1 MIAEDEK
8 LLDYLKRVTVD
19 LHDAR
24 LRLREVE
31 NQSREPV
38 AIVGMACRYPGGVSS
53 PQELWDLVAGGRDA
67 ISEFPDN
74 RGWDLENIY
83 DPDPANPWTSRTR
96 EGGFLHDAAEF
107 DAGFFEISP
116 REALAMDP
124 QQRLLLE
131 ISWEAFEDAGID
143 PSTLRGTRTGVFA
156 GLMYH
161 DYGMYLGSMEGLEGQ
176 GAGIMGGVASGRVAY
191 ALGLEGPAV
200 TVDTTCSSSL
210 VALHLACG
218 AVRSGECSLALAG
231 GVTVLV
237 WPGLFIGF
245 SRDSGLAPDGRCKS
259 FADAADGAGFSE
271 GVGMVLLERL
281 ADAQRNGHRVLA
293 LVRGGAINQDGASNG
308 LMAPNGPAQQRVIN
322 QALAAAGLSAGQ
334 VDAVEGHGTGT
345 VLGDPLEAQALLAT
359 YGQGRP
365 EGRPLWLGSIKS
377 NMGHAQAA
385 AGVAG
390 VIKMVKA
397 LEHGVLPP
405 TLHVNEPSRKVD
417 WATGQVSLLTE
428 ATEWPVNGGPR
439 RAGVSSFGVSGTNA
453 HVILEEAPPSAAGGA
468 PVESVTEEGPGGTAE
483 PETAASEA
491 GAADGPVLGAAGV
504 VPWVLSGKG
513 ERGLRGQAGRLRE
526 FAVGTPEIDPIGVGL
541 ALSARTRLSHRAV
554 VLGESGE
561 QLLAG
566 LDALVQARPAAGVLT
581 GVAAARGGVAFVFPG
596 HGSQWTGMAVELLD
610 ASPVFAEQIGR
621 CGEALAGLVEWS
633 LEGVLRGEEGEPGL
647 ERVEVLQPV
656 LFAVMVSLAGLWR
669 ACGVRPA
676 AVVGHSQGEI
686 AAACVAGGLS
696 LEDGARVA
704 VFRSRALTGLIGQG
718 GMASVMAGVE
728 QVKGL
733 LEPWDGR
740 ISVAAVNSPSSVVVS
755 GELDALAAV
764 LEQCAAEGVR
774 ARAIPEAVAASHSP
788 HVESLREEVLEVL
801 AGLCPRSGDVPFYST
816 VTGGLFDTAGLDG
829 EYWYRNMRQP
839 VQLEQTTRAVL
850 NAGVGAL
857 VEVSPH
863 PVLGAALQETAEDA
877 QEQSGEALVVGS
889 LRRDEGGPRNFYASL
904 AELWVAG
911 VAVDWNAV
919 LGESVGAVQLP
930 TYAFQ
935 REHYWLG
942 GSLPTG
948 GDLAAAGQVA
958 AGHALLAA
966 IVPLAGGEGLVLTG
980 RLSLRTHPWL
990 ADHALFGAALLS
1002 AAGFIELALHAGV
1015 QVGCGAVEEL
1025 MLQVPLVIPE
1035 TDGVQLQVAVGE
1047 PAEDGRRA
1055 IGIYARADGEEPLTS
1070 LWTCHAS
1077 GVLAPAAAPG
1087 ERGSSTDAAWPPGGA
1102 ERVDLERLYDRLLD
1116 EGLPQSSA
1124 VAGLRAAWKQG
1135 DEVFAEVCLSDEQAS
1150 EATRFCLHPALLESA
1165 LHAMAASALD
1175 GDGEEPNGG
1184 KPRMPFAWSG
1194 VSLQAPGATS
1204 LRVSISQ
1211 ADADTV
1217 SLVARDESDMPVFA
1231 GTLAL
1236 SDVPAEHMSAAR
1248 AGTAHRSLF
1257 KLDWRAV
1264 EPPAGRDL
1272 PRLTVLGTEEDH
1284 LVGVLREAGVEA
1296 AAHRDLPSLAAA
1308 RTLAAGADGATPAVR
1323 GCEAVL
1329 LDIGFADRS
1338 ADAAAGAHE
1347 VAQLVFGLV
1356 QPWLADDRFAEDR
1369 LAIITHGAV
1378 ATGADDGVKDLAGAV
1393 AWGLVRSGQLE
1404 SLGRLMI
1411 VDLDDSDASCRKLP
1425 AVLAGDEL
1433 QVALRE
1439 GATLAPR
1446 MRPAEPPAERA
1457 VAAFD
1462 PNRTAL
1468 ITGGTGGL
1476 GALAARHIVAAH
1488 GVRSVVLASR
1498 RGAEAEGA
1506 AELRADLEGAGAR
1519 VAIVACDVANR
1530 SEVSAALDAVP
1541 PELPLGAVIHS
1552 AVVTDDGV
1560 IESLTPASLDAVL
1573 GPKVDG
1579 AWHLH
1584 ELTADLDLSA
1594 FVLYSSVGSVV
1605 GSPGA
1610 ANYGA
1615 ANAFLDA
1622 LAAHRRARG
1631 LSGTSIAWG
1640 LWEEPTHLRRTA
1652 SAAQLGRMARMGV
1665 RAFSSDE
1672 GLQLLDLVCEGA
1684 DPCPIALRLDSA
1696 ALREQARDG
1705 VLLPLMRDLVQTPVR
1720 HLPGGSGGALTARLA
1735 GAPEHEHEGIVLAF
1749 LREQI
1754 AALLGHA
1761 SAESVDVDLTFKELG
1776 FDSLGVVQLRN
1787 RLNHDTGLKLPAT
1800 LVFNYPTPV
1809 ALAAHLHE
1817 QLATTTAGASPD
1829 HALQH
1834 LREALVSRK
1843 SGFEERARIASRLRA
1858 LAGELEGGERGEG
1871 NEVAGR
1877 IESATAT
1884 ELFELLESELGAG
1897 DSRDAGSDGG
1907 RST

>member
-1 MIAEDEK
+1 MVAEDEK

-53 PQELWDLVAGGRDA
+53 PQELWELVANGRDA
-67 ISEFPDN
+67 ITEFPVN

-96 EGGFLHDAAEF
+96 AGGFLHDADEF

-131 ISWEAFEDAGID
+131 ISWEAFEDAGLD
-143 PSTLRGTRTGVFA
+143 PNALRGSRTGVFA

-161 DYGMYLGSMEGLEGQ
+161 DYGINLGSMEGPEGQ

-191 ALGLEGPAV
+191 AFGLEGPAV

-237 WPGLFIGF
+237 WPGLFMGF
-245 SRDSGLAPDGRCKS
+245 SRDSGMAPDGRCKS
-259 FADAADGAGFSE
+259 YSDAADGAGFSE
-271 GVGMVLLERL
+271 GVGMVVVERL
-281 ADAQRNGHRVLA
+281 ADAQRNGHQVLA
-293 LVRGGAINQDGASNG
+293 LVRGGALNQDGASNG

-322 QALAAAGLSAGQ
+322 QALAAAGLSASQ

-405 TLHVNEPSRKVD
+405 TLHVNEPSRNVD

-428 ATEWPVNGGPR
+428 ATEWPINGGPR
-439 RAGVSSFGVSGTNA
+439 RAGVSSFGLSGTNA
-453 HVILEEAPPSAAGGA
+453 HVIIEEAPPIAAGGA
-468 PVESVTEEGPGGTAE
+468 SAESMSDEDPGIAGTVE
-483 PETAASEA
+483 PETPASEA
-491 GAADGPVLGAAGV
+491 VAKDAPVLGAAGV
-504 VPWVLSGKG
+504 VPWMLSGKG

-526 FAVGTPEIDPIGVGL
+526 FVAGDPEIDPIDVGVS
-541 ALSARTRLSHRAV
+541 LSARAELGHRAV
-554 VLGESGE
+554 VLGESRE

-566 LDALVQARPAAGVLT
+566 LDALVQARPAAGVFA
-581 GVAAARGGVAFVFPG
+581 GMAAARGGVAFVFPG

-610 ASPVFAEQIGR
+610 VSPVFAEQIGR

-647 ERVEVLQPV
+647 DQVEVLQPV

-676 AVVGHSQGEI
+676 AVLGHSQGEI

-696 LEDGARVA
+696 LEDAARVA
-704 VFRSRALTGLIGQG
+704 VLRSRTWARLIGQG
-718 GMASVMAGVE
+718 GMASIMAGVE
-728 QVKGL
+728 QVMGL
-733 LEPWDGR
+733 IERWEGR
-740 ISVAAVNSPSSVVVS
+740 LSVAAVNGPSSVVVS
-755 GELDALAAV
+755 GELDALAAM
-764 LEQCAAEGVR
+764 LEQCEAEGLR

-788 HVESLREEVLEVL
+788 QVESLREEVLDVL

-816 VTGGLFDTAGLDG
+816 VTGGLLDTAGLDE

-839 VQLEQTTRAVL
+839 VQLEQATRAAL
-850 NAGVGAL
+850 AAGVGAL
-857 VEVSPH
+857 VEVSAH
-863 PVLGAALQETAEDA
+863 PVLGAALQETAEDVR
-877 QEQSGEALVVGS
+877 EQSGEALVVGS
-889 LRRDEGGPRNFYASL
+889 LRRGEGGPRHFCAPL

-911 VAVDWNAV
+911 VAVDWSAV
-919 LGESVGAVQLP
+919 LGESVRALRLP

-935 REHYWLG
+935 REPYWLG
-942 GSLPTG
+942 GPSLAG
-948 GDLAAAGQVA
+948 GDLTPAGQMA
-958 AGHALLAA
+958 AGHPLLAA
-966 IVPLAGGEGLVLTG
+966 IVPLAGSDGLVLTG

-990 ADHALFGAALLS
+990 ADHVLLGTAVMS
-1002 AAGFIELALHAGV
+1002 AGGFIELALHAGI
-1015 QVGCGAVEEL
+1015 QVGCGEVEEL
-1025 MLQVPLVIPE
+1025 MLQEPLVIPE
-1035 TDGVQLQVAVGE
+1035 TDGVRLQVSVGE

-1055 IGIYARADGEEPLTS
+1055 IGIYTSAGGEEPLTS
-1070 LWTCHAS
+1070 LWACHAS
-1077 GVLAPAAAPG
+1077 GVLAPAVASG
-1087 ERGSSTDAAWPPGGA
+1087 DRGSSADAAWPPGGA
-1102 ERVDLERLYDRLLD
+1102 EQVDLEQLYDRLLD
-1116 EGLPQSSA
+1116 AGFTEGSA
-1124 VAGLRAAWKQG
+1124 LAGVRAAWRQG

-1150 EATRFCLHPALLESA
+1150 DAGRFSLHPALLESA
-1165 LHAMAASALD
+1165 LHAMAAGAPEADD
-1175 GDGEEPNGG
+1175 GGEGLGG
-1184 KPRMPFAWSG
+1184 AKQRMPFAWSG
-1194 VSLQAPGATS
+1194 VSLHATGATS
-1204 LRVSISQ
+1204 LRVSISP
-1211 ADADTV
+1211 ADTEAV

-1231 GTLAL
+1231 GTLTL
-1236 SDVPAEHMSAAR
+1236 CEIPAERMAATR
-1248 AGTAHRSLF
+1248 AGTPHRSIF
-1257 KLDWRAV
+1257 ALDWRAI
-1264 EPPAGRDL
+1264 EPSASRDL
-1272 PRLTVLGTEEDH
+1272 PRLTVLGIEEDH

-1296 AAHRDLPSLAAA
+1296 AVHRDLPSLTAA
-1308 RTLAAGADGATPAVR
+1308 RTLAVGADGATPVAR
-1323 GCEAVL
+1323 GGEAVL
-1329 LDIGFADRS
+1329 LDVGFADRS
-1338 ADAAAGAHE
+1338 ADVAAGAHE
-1347 VAQLVFGLV
+1347 VAQLVLGLV
-1356 QPWLADDRFAEDR
+1356 QPWLADERFAEDR
-1369 LAIITHGAV
+1369 LAIVTHGAI
-1378 ATGADDGVKDLAGAV
+1378 ATGGDDEIEDVAGAV

-1404 SLGRLMI
+1404 SVGRLMI

-1439 GATLAPR
+1439 GATLVPR
-1446 MRPAEPPAERA
+1446 MRPAEPPIERA

-1468 ITGGTGGL
+1468 ITGGIGGL
-1476 GALAARHIVAAH
+1476 GALAARHLVTAH

-1519 VAIVACDVANR
+1519 VAIVACDVSDR

-1541 PELPLGAVIHS
+1541 SEFPLGAVIHS

-1584 ELTADLDLSA
+1584 ELTAGLDLSA
-1594 FVLYSSVGSVV
+1594 FVLYSSVGGVV

-1622 LAAHRRARG
+1622 LAADRRAHG

-1652 SAAQLGRMARMGV
+1652 SAAQLGRMALMGV
-1665 RAFSSDE
+1665 RAFSAEE
-1672 GLQLLDLVCEGA
+1672 GLELLDLVSEGA
-1684 DPCPIALRLDSA
+1684 DPCPIALRLDFA
-1696 ALREQARDG
+1696 ALREHARDG
-1705 VLLPLMRDLVQTPVR
+1705 VLLPLMRDLVQTRVR
-1720 HLPGGSGGALTARLA
+1720 HASGGSGGALAARLA
-1735 GAPEHEHEGIVLAF
+1735 GAPEQEREGIVLAF
-1749 LREQI
+1749 LREQV

-1761 SAESVDVDLTFKELG
+1761 SAEGIDVDLTFKELG

-1817 QLATTTAGASPD
+1817 QLATTTAGGSPD
-1829 HALQH
+1829 QALQH

-1843 SGFEERARIASRLRA
+1843 SGFEERAQIASRLRA
-1858 LAGELEGGERGEG
+1858 LAGELEGSEGNDGNNG
-1871 NEVAGR
+1871 NEVAER
-1877 IESATAT
+1877 IESATTT
-1884 ELFELLESELGAG
+1884 ELFELFESELGA
-1897 DSRDAGSDGG
+1897 DNV
-1907 RST
+1907 

>member
-24 LRLREVE
+24 LRLREME

-53 PQELWDLVAGGRDA
+53 PQELWELVAGGRDA
-67 ISEFPDN
+67 ITEFPTN
-74 RGWDLENIY
+74 RGWDLESLH
-83 DPDPANPWTSRTR
+83 DPDPANPWTSPTSG
-96 EGGFLHDAAEF
+96 GGFLHDAGEF

-116 REALAMDP
+116 REALTMDP

-131 ISWEAFEDAGID
+131 ISWEAFEDAGLD
-143 PSTLRGTRTGVFA
+143 PNALRGSRTGVFA

-161 DYGMYLGSMEGLEGQ
+161 DYGINLGSMEGMEGLEGQ
-176 GAGIMGGVASGRVAY
+176 GTGIMGGVASGRVAY
-191 ALGLEGPAV
+191 TFGLEGPAV
-200 TVDTTCSSSL
+200 TVDTSCSSSL
-210 VALHLACG
+210 VALHLACA

-237 WPGLFIGF
+237 WPGLFIGL
-245 SRDSGLAPDGRCKS
+245 SRDGGMAPDGRCKS
-259 FADAADGAGFSE
+259 YSDAADGAGFSE
-271 GVGMVLLERL
+271 GVGMVLVERL

-293 LVRGGAINQDGASNG
+293 LVRGSALNQDGASNG

-322 QALAAAGLSAGQ
+322 QALAAAGLSASE

-359 YGQGRP
+359 YGQDRP

-405 TLHVNEPSRKVD
+405 TLHVSEPSRNVD

-428 ATEWPVNGGPR
+428 ATEWPINGGPR

-453 HVILEEAPPSAAGGA
+453 HVIIEEAPPIAAGGVSA
-468 PVESVTEEGPGGTAE
+468 ESVPEEGPGVAGTVE
-483 PETAASEA
+483 PETPAGEAVAA
-491 GAADGPVLGAAGV
+491 AAPVLGAAGV

-513 ERGLRGQAGRLRE
+513 ERGLRGQAGRLHE
-526 FAVGTPEIDPIGVGL
+526 FVVGDPEIDPIGVGVS
-541 ALSARTRLSHRAV
+541 LSARAELNHRAV
-554 VLGESGE
+554 VLGESRE

-566 LDALVQARPAAGVLT
+566 LDALVQVRPAAGVFA

-610 ASPVFAEQIGR
+610 LSPVFAEQIGR

-647 ERVEVLQPV
+647 DQVEVLQPV

-676 AVVGHSQGEI
+676 AVLGHSQGEI

-696 LEDGARVA
+696 LEDAARVS
-704 VFRSRALTGLIGQG
+704 VLRSRAWAGLIGQG
-718 GMASVMAGVE
+718 GMASIVAGVE
-728 QVKGL
+728 QVMGL
-733 LEPWDGR
+733 LERWEGR
-740 ISVAAVNSPSSVVVS
+740 LSVAAVNGPSAVVVS
-755 GELDALAAV
+755 GDLDALAAV
-764 LEQCAAEGVR
+764 LAQCEAEGVR

-788 HVESLREEVLEVL
+788 HVESLREEVLDVL
-801 AGLCPRSGDVPFYST
+801 AGLRPRSGDVPFYST
-816 VTGGLFDTAGLDG
+816 VTGGLLDTAGLDE

-839 VQLEQTTRAVL
+839 VQLEQATRAVL
-850 NAGVGAL
+850 AAGVGAL
-857 VEVSPH
+857 VEVSAH
-863 PVLGAALQETAEDA
+863 PVLGASLQETAEDA
-877 QEQSGEALVVGS
+877 REQSGEALVVGT
-889 LRRDEGGPRNFYASL
+889 LRRDEGGPRHFCASL

-911 VAVDWNAV
+911 VAVDWSAV
-919 LGESVGAVQLP
+919 LGESVQAVRLP

-935 REHYWLG
+935 RELYWLG
-942 GSLPTG
+942 GPSLAG
-948 GDLAAAGQVA
+948 GDPIAAGQAAAG
-958 AGHALLAA
+958 HPLLAA
-966 IVPLAGGEGLVLTG
+966 IVPLAGGDGLVLTG

-990 ADHALFGAALLS
+990 ADHVLLGVAVLS
-1002 AAGFIELALHAGV
+1002 AGGFIELALHAGI
-1015 QVGCGAVEEL
+1015 QVGCGRVEEL
-1025 MLQVPLVIPE
+1025 MLQEPLVIPE
-1035 TDGVQLQVAVGE
+1035 TDGVRLQVSVGE

-1055 IGIYARADGEEPLTS
+1055 IGIYTSAGGEEPLTS

-1077 GVLAPAAAPG
+1077 GVLAPAAASG
-1087 ERGSSTDAAWPPGGA
+1087 DRGSSTDTAWPPDGA
-1102 ERVDLERLYDRLLD
+1102 ERVDLEQLYDRLLD
-1116 EGLPQSSA
+1116 AGFTQGSA
-1124 VAGLRAAWKQG
+1124 LAGVRAAWRQG
-1135 DEVFAEVCLSDEQAS
+1135 EEVFAEVCLSDEQAS
-1150 EATRFCLHPALLESA
+1150 DAGRFCLHPALLESA
-1165 LHAMAASALD
+1165 LHAMAAGAPDD
-1175 GDGEEPNGG
+1175 GGEGLGG
-1184 KPRMPFAWSG
+1184 AKQRMPFAWSG
-1194 VSLQAPGATS
+1194 VSLQATGATS
-1204 LRVSISQ
+1204 LRVSISR
-1211 ADADTV
+1211 ADAEAM

-1231 GTLAL
+1231 GTLTMCE
-1236 SDVPAEHMSAAR
+1236 VPAESMAATR
-1248 AGTAHRSLF
+1248 AGTPHRSIF
-1257 KLDWRAV
+1257 ALDWRV
-1264 EPPAGRDL
+1264 SEPSASGDP
-1272 PRLTVLGTEEDH
+1272 PRLTVLGAEEDR
-1284 LVGVLREAGVEA
+1284 LVEALREAGVETA
-1296 AAHRDLPSLAAA
+1296 THRDLSSLAAA
-1308 RTLAAGADGATPAVR
+1308 RTPAVDMNGATPAVR
-1323 GCEAVL
+1323 GGEVVL
-1329 LDIGFADRS
+1329 LDVGFADRS
-1338 ADAAAGAHE
+1338 TDLAAGAHE
-1347 VAQLVFGLV
+1347 VALRVFGLV
-1356 QPWLADDRFAEDR
+1356 QPWLADARFGEDR
-1369 LAIITHGAV
+1369 LAILTHGAI
-1378 ATGADDGVKDLAGAV
+1378 ATGGDADGVKDVAGAV
-1393 AWGLVRSGQLE
+1393 AWGLVRSVQLE
-1404 SLGRLMI
+1404 SPGRLMI
-1411 VDLDDSDASCRKLP
+1411 VDLDDSEASYQKLP
-1425 AVLAGDEL
+1425 AVLAGDEF

-1439 GATLAPR
+1439 GEMLVAH
-1446 MRPAEPPAERA
+1446 MRPTAPPAERT

-1462 PNRTAL
+1462 PDRTAL

-1498 RGAEAEGA
+1498 SGAEAEGV
-1506 AELRADLEGAGAR
+1506 AELRADLEGAGAH
-1519 VAIVACDVANR
+1519 VAIVACDVADR
-1530 SEVSAALDAVP
+1530 AEVSAALDAVP
-1541 PELPLGAVIHS
+1541 PEFPLGAVIHS
-1552 AVVTDDGV
+1552 AAVTEDGV

-1594 FVLYSSVGSVV
+1594 FVLYSSIGGVV
-1605 GSPGA
+1605 GHPGA

-1622 LAAHRRARG
+1622 LAADRRARG

-1640 LWEEPTHLRRTA
+1640 LWEEPTYLRRTA
-1652 SAAQLGRMARMGV
+1652 SAAQLGRMALAGV
-1665 RAFSSDE
+1665 REFSSEE
-1672 GLQLLDLVCEGA
+1672 GLHLLDLLSEGA
-1684 DPCPIALRLDSA
+1684 DPCPIALRLDFA
-1696 ALREQARDG
+1696 ALREQARNG

-1720 HLPGGSGGALTARLA
+1720 HVSGGSGGALTARLA
-1735 GAPEHEHEGIVLAF
+1735 GAGEDEREGIVLAF

-1761 SAESVDVDLTFKELG
+1761 SAEGVDVDLTFKELG

-1787 RLNHDTGLKLPAT
+1787 RLNHDTGLNLPAT

-1809 ALAAHLHE
+1809 ALATHLHE
-1817 QLATTTAGASPD
+1817 QLATSGVGGSPE

-1834 LREALVSRK
+1834 LRETLVSRQPG
-1843 SGFEERARIASRLRA
+1843 SEERARIVSRLRA
-1858 LAGELEGGERGEG
+1858 LAGELEGSEGNDG

-1877 IESATAT
+1877 IETATAT
-1884 ELFELLESELGAG
+1884 ELFELLDSELGVENV
-1897 DSRDAGSDGG
+1897 
-1907 RST
+1907 